1 MAQRSVA
8 KGVAAGIAG
17 GLVAS
22 WTMNQFQ
29 AAWSKVVAGYSSPSA
44 GGKEDARD
52 WQERSE
58 GINATEIAAQRAA
71 THTIERRLTRDELAV
86 AAPLVHYGFGAAMGA
101 LYGGLAEMMPAVRA
115 CAGTGYG
122 TAVWVGADEIAMPLL
137 GLADPEADRPAEM
150 HAQAFAS
157 HLVYGLTLELV
168 RRALRA
174 TSFRSRRSRSRAARA
189 SSAPRAARA
198 RRDISTARGRA
209 GTAPARAAC
218 RSRRRSAGWAG

>member
-29 AAWSKVVAGYSSPSA
+29 AAWSTVVADYRSPSA

-58 GINATEIAAQRAA
+58 GINATEIAAQHVA
-71 THTIERRLTRDELAV
+71 TRTIERRLTRDELSV

-101 LYGGLAEMMPAVRA
+101 LYGGVAAVTPAVRA

-137 GLADPEADRPAEM
+137 GLADPEADRPVEM
-150 HAQAFAS
+150 HAQAFAA

-168 RRALRA
+168 WRALRYFFA
-174 TSFRSRRSRSRAARA
+174 IAAVQISSCSRVIGPSGCSRASRYFHCSRSCRYCSRE
-189 SSAPRAARA
+189 SSVP
-198 RRDISTARGRA
+198 
-209 GTAPARAAC
+209 
-218 RSRRRSAGWAG
+218 